1 MISKKRIYFFFII
14 IIAAG
19 TIELLLEYNKIIQ
32 SEKAEELLIKQ
43 TIQNFD
49 ITENNPQELNGTF
62 QRKNILEPEYHT
74 GNECNSTNKTDP
86 NNDVDCIISIPDI
99 DLLKNVYTGSKR
111 NTYLEQYN
119 LITATDDM
127 EFANGG
133 NYIICG
139 HSSRLYGHSLNRIK
153 EIKKKA
159 LIYILY
165 NNKKYTYSVKRI
177 YFDHKDNINTYF
189 NQTENPQI
197 TIVSC
202 AKYFS
207 EDGYIIIQAEPY

>member
-1 MISKKRIYFFFII
+1 M
-14 IIAAG
+14 
-19 TIELLLEYNKIIQ
+19 IELLWEYIKIYQ
-32 SEKAEELLIKQ
+32 LEKAEEYLIKEN
-43 TIQNFD
+43 IQNID
-49 ITENNPQELNGTF
+49 ITENNLQKPNGTV
-62 QRKNILEPEYHT
+62 QRKNISEPEYHT
-74 GNECNSTNKTDP
+74 GTECNSTDKTDS

-127 EFANGG
+127 KFENGG

-153 EIKKKA
+153 EIEKKA

-177 YFDHKDNINTYF
+177 YYDHKNNISTYF
-189 NQTENPQI
+189 DQTDNPQI